1 MTIKS
6 NLIIGILLG
15 TLLGIYLHSIDIKSV
30 MEALYSISG
39 IMFSISMSLIVTF
52 NTSEIINKKIRN
64 RIVSSLKAS
73 RNKHIF
79 FFLLVSIC
87 YIASSFLE
95 VLHINMWKE
104 ISFNSYFLS
113 LTYLILSIIYYIQSF
128 ISIQKF
134 REDLDNQII
143 KEKNKAVDN
152 LYNIQ

>member
-64 RIVSSLKAS
+64 RIVSSLKTS

-79 FFLLVSIC
+79 LFLLVSVC
-87 YIASSFLE
+87 YIASNFLE

-104 ISFNSYFLS
+104 ISFNSYFLA

-143 KEKNKAVDN
+143 KEKNKVVDN

>member
-15 TLLGIYLHSIDIKSV
+15 TLLGIYLHSIDIRSV

-64 RIVSSLKAS
+64 RIVSSLKTS

-79 FFLLVSIC
+79 LFLLVSVC

-104 ISFNSYFLS
+104 ISFNSYFLA

-143 KEKNKAVDN
+143 KEKNKVVDN